1 MKSLEMKPEE
11 ILFTKFDG
19 TPDLF
24 YEVVW
29 DELDCPENY
38 KNRIPSL
45 IDLMAHGE
53 PYHRLLACIMLTS
66 WGNTAGFQ
74 TLIEWAT
81 YPDKTPWQGEAVLH
95 DPITDADS
103 AFEKLAEAIGTSYNG
118 LESQEISSLRESAV
132 KALLKL
138 FSTVFFDSTLSFAI
152 CRGKYELL
160 PNIIEDIYAAIDKS
174 FEVFD
179 RQDKPKINLQMQ
191 VASLL
196 GTLEGFD
203 EPTIVNY
210 AKKLVKNFPDDRQ
223 TLFELVLVLGGCKNT
238 EALALLEDLYQK
250 NTGLEEHILKAIAR
264 FKNKE
269 V

>member
-1 MKSLEMKPEE
+1 MKPEE

-29 DELDCPENY
+29 DELDCPESY
-38 KNRIPSL
+38 ENRIPSL
-45 IDLMAHGE
+45 ISLMAYGE
-53 PYHRLLACIMLTS
+53 PYHCLLACIMLTS

-81 YPDKTPWQGEAVLH
+81 YPDKTPWQEEAVLH
-95 DPITDADS
+95 DPITNAES
-103 AFEKLAEAIGTSYNG
+103 AFEKLAEAIGTSYSG
-118 LESQEISSLRESAV
+118 LESQEISFLRESAI

-138 FSTVFFDSTLSFAI
+138 FPTMFFDSTLSFTI
-152 CRGKYELL
+152 CRGKYELF
-160 PNIIEDIYAAIDKS
+160 PNIIEEIRAAIDKS
-174 FEVFD
+174 FEVLD
-179 RQDKPKINLQMQ
+179 RQDKLNFNLQMQ

-203 EPTIVNY
+203 ESFVINCT
-210 AKKLVKNFPDDRQ
+210 KKLVKKFPDDRQ
-223 TLFELVLVLGGCKNT
+223 TLFELILVLGGCKNT
-238 EALALLEDLYQK
+238 EALALLEDLCQK
-250 NTGLEEHILKAIAR
+250 NTSLEEHILKAIER